1 MEKNTAET
9 SLAGLK
15 NQKALVTG
23 ASSGI
28 GEACALALAAAGAE
42 VVINYRT
49 HPEEA
54 ERVVEHICARG
65 GTALAL
71 PADVSREED
80 VEKMFAEVIRQL
92 GTIDILINNAGLQRD
107 AALH

>member
-42 VVINYRT
+42 VIINYRT

-54 ERVVEHICARG
+54 ERVVRGLNNVATKARKG
-65 GTALAL
+65 IGNYA
-71 PADVSREED
+71 R
-80 VEKMFAEVIRQL
+80 
-92 GTIDILINNAGLQRD
+92 
-107 AALH
+107 

>member
-80 VEKMFAEVIRQL
+80 VVGSRDRANLLRDEVSEILNQL
-92 GTIDILINNAGLQRD
+92 RAGLE
-107 AALH
+107 ALP